1 MRKEVANWGLY
12 PTISANVFEPHS
24 YNEVINLIK
33 NNESIIARGNGKC
46 YGDASLS
53 KNIIS
58 TTSLNKIISFDEQ
71 NGIIQCQSGVLLSSM
86 VELIVPKGY
95 FLPVSPGTKFITIG
109 GAFASDIHGKN
120 HHIEGVF
127 SDHVTEIKLINQ
139 NAELVQLSQNDPLFI
154 QTAGAL
160 GLTGVVVELT
170 LRLKKIET
178 SYIKQTSIKAKN
190 LEEIFQLFE
199 DYKNFTYSVA
209 WIDCLAK
216 GPAMGKSILLL
227 GEHAKKEDVKNTND
241 ILSIHKK
248 AFLNIPFY
256 LPSFTLNSYFIKVFN
271 FLFYVKNISKVRT
284 SFIHYDPYF
293 YPLDKINNW
302 NRIYGKKGFIQYQ
315 FVLPKEKSYEGISKI
330 LAILAENNLGSF
342 LAVLKLFGK
351 SYENRYLEFPI
362 EGYTLAVDIKID
374 DALWDVLDKLDSI
387 VTELG
392 GKIYLTKDARMLND
406 SFEKQYPN
414 QIKAEKKFQSD
425 QIIRLK
431 NMYKDSFFIIGA
443 YSDIA

>member
-241 ILSIHKK
+241 ILLKVLCFLK
-248 AFLNIPFY
+248 AYASNTY
-256 LPSFTLNSYFIKVFN
+256 TNKGSFKEYFKDVFN
-271 FLFYVKNISKVRT
+271 IFY
-284 SFIHYDPYF
+284 
-293 YPLDKINNW
+293 
-302 NRIYGKKGFIQYQ
+302 
-315 FVLPKEKSYEGISKI
+315 
-330 LAILAENNLGSF
+330 
-342 LAVLKLFGK
+342 
-351 SYENRYLEFPI
+351 
-362 EGYTLAVDIKID
+362 
-374 DALWDVLDKLDSI
+374 
-387 VTELG
+387 EL
-392 GKIYLTKDARMLND
+392 
-406 SFEKQYPN
+406 
-414 QIKAEKKFQSD
+414 
-425 QIIRLK
+425 
-431 NMYKDSFFIIGA
+431 
-443 YSDIA
+443 